1 MKKIFALL
9 FALTMLFLTACN
21 NSPAD
26 GTLGT
31 GTGTDTGT
39 NNPQNQ
45 VQPSELDLKDTIVY
59 NLNLGFIDLPSR
71 IIYEDEYNGMLY
83 YYSKADGKA
92 YAYCYDPLCEHN
104 NEDCT
109 ANPDFGFRA
118 WYIFFINNRFYY
130 PLGSGKIISF
140 SFDGTDKKIEYE
152 GEYNGDLNVWGHSLS
167 VGPYIYTE
175 LYSFASEDGIAHT
188 LRFNVETGEMED
200 LTEKTG
206 NYIRPNFFYNGI
218 LYGYGQGIG
227 WVKTNLDLTF
237 CEEIEKP
244 PYSYH
249 FSGSR
254 FLGIFNSQGH
264 ATIRIYDMKT
274 ETLETYDIEGWT
286 EGDGIDTIY
295 ADENYIYFCKDDM
308 ILLGEV
314 WKRGELKPVYKYNDG
329 SIYRVNHDGTGLVCI
344 YEEEEFMIDGKE
356 AIICGDQFLVFGSN
370 LRVRDNVS
378 EHWDEGL
385 LVGTIG
391 ADGKIDSLDPVEVVE

>member
-1 MKKIFALL
+1 MKKL
-9 FALTMLFLTACN
+9 FAFFLAFTLLFLTACN
-21 NSPAD
+21 NTPAD
-26 GTLGT
+26 STVETGSGT
-31 GTGTDTGT
+31 GTS
-39 NNPQNQ
+39 NSQNQ
-45 VQPSELDLKDTIVY
+45 AQPSELDLKDTIVY

-92 YAYCYDPLCEHN
+92 YAYCYDPLCEHGRG
-104 NEDCT
+104 DCMT
-109 ANPDFGFRA
+109 NPDIGFTT

-130 PLGSGKIISF
+130 PLKDGKIISF

-175 LYSFASEDGIAHT
+175 LYSLASEDGIAHT

-206 NYIRPNFFYNGI
+206 NYIRPDFFYNGM
-218 LYGYGQGIG
+218 LYGYGQGIER
-227 WVKTNLDLTF
+227 VKTNLDLTF
-237 CEEIEKP
+237 CEEIEP
-244 PYSYH
+244 IPSSDH

-254 FLGIFNSQGH
+254 FFGIYNSQGH
-264 ATIRIYDMKT
+264 ANIRLYDMKT
-274 ETLETYDIEGWT
+274 DTLETYDIEGWN
-286 EGDGIDTIY
+286 EGDSISTLY
-295 ADENYIYFCKDDM
+295 ADENYFYFYKRDK

-314 WKRGELKPVYKYNDG
+314 WSNGKLKPTYKQNDG

-344 YEEEEFMIDGKE
+344 YEEDEFVIDGQE
-356 AIICGDQFLVFGSN
+356 AIICGDQFLVFGKN
-370 LRVRDNVS
+370 IHVRDNQT
-378 EHWDEGL
+378 ETWDKGL

-391 ADGKIDSLDPVEVVE
+391 ADGKIDELKPVEVVE

>member
-1 MKKIFALL
+1 MKTTKKLFALFL
-9 FALTMLFLTACN
+9 ALTMLFLTACN
-21 NSPAD
+21 NTPSDPV
-26 GTLGT
+26 T
-31 GTGTDTGT
+31 GTT
-39 NNPQNQ
+39 NSPNQ
-45 VQPSELDLKDTIVY
+45 SQPSELELKDTIVY
-59 NLNLGFIDLPSR
+59 NLNEGFIDLPSR
-71 IIYEDEYNGMLY
+71 IIYEDMNHGGLY

-109 ANPDFGFRA
+109 ANPDFGFTA

-244 PYSYH
+244 KYSDH
-249 FSGSR
+249 FSGSL
-254 FLGIFNSQGH
+254 FFGIYNYQESPKIH
-264 ATIRIYDMKT
+264 LYDMKT
-274 ETLETYDIEGWT
+274 ETLETYDIEGWN
-286 EGDGIDTIY
+286 EDGGISTLY
-295 ADENYIYFCKDDM
+295 ADENYFYFYIYES
-308 ILLGEV
+308 ILLGEI
-314 WKRGELKPVYKYNDG
+314 WSRGELKPTYKYNDG
-329 SIYRVNHDGTGLVCI
+329 SIYRVNRDGTGLVCI
-344 YEEEEFMIDGKE
+344 YEEDEFVIDGRE
-356 AIICGDQFLVFGSN
+356 AIICGDQFLVFGKN
-370 LRVRDNVS
+370 IHVRDNQT
-378 EHWDEGL
+378 ETWDKGL

-391 ADGKIDSLDPVEVVE
+391 ADGKISELKPVEVVE